1 MHLKLKDLSQDQ
13 VMKIA
18 TEHGMEPAFAGQNP
32 YRPVVPVMR
41 SAHALYPMDY
51 IMSSCWI
58 KKK

>member
-32 YRPVVPVMR
+32 
-41 SAHALYPMDY
+41 
-51 IMSSCWI
+51 
-58 KKK
+58 